1 MNMLKEMMDRQMEV
15 NINTMGE
22 DWNQMGLD
30 WRLAIVQESAE
41 LIDSFPWKWWKKG
54 KSDFEN
60 ARIEITDIWHFVM
73 SMMHEEGI
81 EPTDI
86 MDEQLSI
93 AANAEEASHDEVI
106 KFTKELI
113 RSTLNLNSS
122 SSIAYTLMVISG
134 KAGMDY
140 ETLTKMYFGK
150 AVLNDFRQANGYK
163 NGSYIKDWNGS
174 EDNEVMTRLI
184 SSIEYSDE
192 FYNKLYELLTEEY
205 IVIA

>member
-1 MNMLKEMMDRQMEV
+1 MDRQNEV
-15 NINTMGE
+15 NTNTMGE
-22 DWNQMGLD
+22 EWHQMGLD
-30 WRLAIVQESAE
+30 WNLAIVQESAE

-54 KSDFEN
+54 KSDFDN

-73 SMMHEEGI
+73 AKMIEEGV

-93 AANAEEASHDEVI
+93 AASAAEASHDEI
-106 KFTKELI
+106 INFTKELI
-113 RSTLNLNSS
+113 RSTLNGDSI
-122 SSIAYTLMVISG
+122 SSIAYTLMIISG

-163 NGSYIKDWNGS
+163 NGSYIKEWNGY

-184 SSIEYSDE
+184 SSVKYSE
-192 FYNKLYELLTEEY
+192 SFYDDLYALLTEEY
-205 IVIA
+205 MAVQ